1 MTKIFWKSLLVTPAV
16 LGAALIASSGAM
28 AVEAQDAVE
37 SSVEFAPVELSEV
50 SAVEEIV
57 EAEASV
63 DVAQAAP
70 VDSSSLNQVVQYANE
85 SDVNSMGQVTSIDQ
99 LSDVR
104 PTDWAYQALQS
115 LVERYGCI
123 AGYPDGTYRGQQAM
137 TRFEF
142 AAGLNACLD
151 RINEII
157 AAGLAD
163 VVTREELAAIQR
175 LQEEFAAE
183 LATLRGR
190 VDALE
195 ARTDELEANQFSTTT
210 KLSGSAIFNIA
221 AEFGDVA
228 DDQAT
233 FGYRVRQNFD
243 SSFTGEDRLRV
254 RLQARDIENFA
265 GDPEGFSYGDDGD
278 SNGDVVLDDL
288 FYDFPLTDS
297 IDVRVGANSLTTDD
311 LVASTISPLDSSES
325 GSLSNFGFPQQYDVL
340 TTGDAG
346 AGIIF
351 QFSDALSLDLGYT
364 AGTAAD
370 PAPGFGLF
378 NGSYSAIS
386 QLTYLGSN
394 WQAAAT
400 YIHSYLSEDDIAA
413 GTAQGVV
420 GNTLGFQTN
429 FIFGNFEVGGGLSYT
444 NAIELA
450 TGDADVWSWQGTL
463 VLNDLGGEG
472 NKLMLLGGVLPY
484 TRDGGLFAFDDDAAF
499 EVDAGGDTSALVE
512 LSYLFQ
518 VNDRI
523 SITPGII
530 WIEDAIDSGDDAF
543 IGALRTTFEF

>member
-1 MTKIFWKSLLVTPAV
+1 MPKILWKSLLVTPAF
-16 LGAALIASSGAM
+16 LGAALIASSGAI
-28 AVEAQDAVE
+28 AAEAQDAIE
-37 SSVEFAPVELSEV
+37 SSVEFAPVELSDVAEV
-50 SAVEEIV
+50 EAIV

-85 SDVNSMGQVTSIDQ
+85 NNVDSMGQVTSIDQ

-137 TRFEF
+137 TRYEF

-210 KLSGSAIFNIA
+210 KLSGSVIFNVA

-228 DDQAT
+228 SDQAT

-243 SSFTGEDRLRV
+243 SSFTGDDRLRV

-265 GDPEGFSYGDDGD
+265 GDPEGFSFSGD
-278 SNGDVVLDDL
+278 SDGDVVLDDL

-297 IDVRVGANSLTTDD
+297 IDIRIGANSLSVDD

-325 GSLSNFGFPQQYDVL
+325 GSISNFGFPQQYEL
-340 TTGDAG
+340 LSTGDAG
-346 AGIIF
+346 AGLIF
-351 QFSDALSLDLGYT
+351 QFSDAFSLDLGYT
-364 AGTAAD
+364 AGTASD
-370 PAPGFGLF
+370 PSPGFGLF
-378 NGSYSAIS
+378 NGSYSAIG

-394 WQAAAT
+394 WQSALT
-400 YIHSYLSEDDIAA
+400 YIHTYLSSEDLGATVD
-413 GTAQGVV
+413 GVV
-420 GNTLGFQTN
+420 GNTFGFQTN
-429 FIFGNFEVGGGLSYT
+429 FIFGDIEVGGGIAYAE
-444 NAIELA
+444 AIELA
-450 TGDADVWSWQGTL
+450 TGDADVWSYQGTL
-463 VLNDLGGEG
+463 AINDLGGEG

-484 TRDGGLFAFDDDAAF
+484 TRDAGLFDFDGDFSIDP
-499 EVDAGGDTSALVE
+499 GGDTSVLVE

-530 WIEDAIDSGDDAF
+530 WVEDAIDSGDDAF
-543 IGALRTTFEF
+543 IGSLRTTFQF

>member
-1 MTKIFWKSLLVTPAV
+1 MTKIFWKSLLVAPAF
-16 LGAALIASSGAM
+16 LGAAMLASSGAI
-28 AVEAQDAVE
+28 AAEAQDAVE
-37 SSVEFAPVELSEV
+37 SSVEFVPVELSDV
-50 SAVEEIV
+50 TSVDAIV
-57 EAEASV
+57 DAEATV

-85 SDVNSMGQVTSIDQ
+85 SNVNAMGQVTSIDQ

-151 RINEII
+151 RINEVI

-163 VVTREELAAIQR
+163 VVTKEELAAIQR

-210 KLSGSAIFNIA
+210 KLSGTALFNVA

-228 DDQAT
+228 SDQAT

-243 SSFTGEDRLRV
+243 SSFTGDDRLRV
-254 RLQARDIENFA
+254 RLQARNIENFA
-265 GDPEGFSYGDDGD
+265 ADPEGFSYSGD

-288 FYDFPLTDS
+288 FYDFPLS
-297 IDVRVGANSLTTDD
+297 SNIDVRIGANSLSVDD
-311 LVASTISPLDSSES
+311 MVASTISPLDSSDY
-325 GSLSNFGFPQQYDVL
+325 GSLSNFGFPQQYEL
-340 TTGDAG
+340 LATGDAG
-346 AGIIF
+346 AGLIF
-351 QFSDALSLDLGYT
+351 QFSDALSLDVGYT
-364 AGTAAD
+364 AGTASD

-378 NGSYSAIS
+378 NGSYSAIG

-394 WQAAAT
+394 WQSALT
-400 YIHSYLSEDDIAA
+400 YIHTYLSSADLGA
-413 GTAQGVV
+413 TTNGVV

-429 FIFGNFEVGGGLSYT
+429 FIFGDIEVGGGIAYAE
-444 NAIELA
+444 AIELA
-450 TGDADVWSWQGTL
+450 TGDADVWSYQGTL
-463 VLNDLGGEG
+463 AINDLGGEG

-484 TRDGGLFAFDDDAAF
+484 TRDAGLSAFDGDFSIDP
-499 EVDAGGDTSALVE
+499 GGDTSVLVE
-512 LSYLFQ
+512 LSYLFK

-523 SITPGII
+523 SLTPGII
-530 WIEDAIDSGDDAF
+530 WVEDAIDSGDDAF
-543 IGALRTTFEF
+543 IGALRTTFQF

>member
-1 MTKIFWKSLLVTPAV
+1 MTKIFWKSLLVTPAI
-16 LGAALIASSGAM
+16 LGAALVASSGAM
-28 AVEAQDAVE
+28 ATEAQGAVE

-85 SDVNSMGQVTSIDQ
+85 NNVNSMGQVTSIDQ

-265 GDPEGFSYGDDGD
+265 GDPEGFSYSGD
-278 SNGDVVLDDL
+278 SDGDVVLDDL

-297 IDVRVGANSLTTDD
+297 IDVRIGANSLTPDD

-325 GSLSNFGFPQQYDVL
+325 GSLSNFGFPQQYEIL
-340 TTGDAG
+340 ATGDAG

-364 AGTAAD
+364 AGTASD
-370 PAPGFGLF
+370 PSPGFGLF
-378 NGSYSAIS
+378 NGSYSAIG

-413 GTAQGVV
+413 GTLQGVV

-429 FIFGNFEVGGGLSYT
+429 FIFGNFEIGGGIAYT

-450 TGDADVWSWQGTL
+450 TGDADVWSYQGTL

-484 TRDGGLFAFDDDAAF
+484 TRDNGLFAFANDADF
-499 EVDAGGDTSALVE
+499 EVDAGGDTSVLVE

>member
-254 RLQARDIENFA
+254 RLQARDIQNFD
-265 GDPEGFSYGDDGD
+265 GDPEGFSYGGGDDTD
-278 SNGDVVLDDL
+278 NVELDDL

-297 IDVRVGANSLTTDD
+297 IDVRVGANSLSTDD
-311 LVASTISPLDSSES
+311 LVASTISPLDSSEA

-364 AGTAAD
+364 AGTASD
-370 PAPGFGLF
+370 PSPGFGLF

-394 WQAAAT
+394 
-400 YIHSYLSEDDIAA
+400 
-413 GTAQGVV
+413 
-420 GNTLGFQTN
+420 
-429 FIFGNFEVGGGLSYT
+429 
-444 NAIELA
+444 
-450 TGDADVWSWQGTL
+450 
-463 VLNDLGGEG
+463 
-472 NKLMLLGGVLPY
+472 
-484 TRDGGLFAFDDDAAF
+484 
-499 EVDAGGDTSALVE
+499 
-512 LSYLFQ
+512 
-518 VNDRI
+518 
-523 SITPGII
+523 
-530 WIEDAIDSGDDAF
+530 
-543 IGALRTTFEF
+543 

>member
-28 AVEAQDAVE
+28 AVEAQDTVE

-57 EAEASV
+57 EAETSV
-63 DVAQAAP
+63 DVSQAAP

-85 SDVNSMGQVTSIDQ
+85 NNVNSMGQVTSIDQ

-254 RLQARDIENFA
+254 RLQARDIQNFD
-265 GDPEGFSYGDDGD
+265 GDPEGFSYAGGDDSD
-278 SNGDVVLDDL
+278 NVELDDL

-297 IDVRVGANSLTTDD
+297 IDIRIGANSLSTDD
-311 LVASTISPLDSSES
+311 LVASTISPLDSSEA
-325 GSLSNFGFPQQYDVL
+325 GSLSNFGFPQQYEIL
-340 TTGDAG
+340 STGDAG
-346 AGIIF
+346 AGMIF

-364 AGTAAD
+364 AGTASNPD
-370 PAPGFGLF
+370 PGFGLF

-400 YIHSYLSEDDIAA
+400 YIHTYLSEDDIDA

-429 FIFGNFEVGGGLSYT
+429 FIFGNFEVGGGIAYT

-450 TGDADVWSWQGTL
+450 TGDADVWTYQGTL

-484 TRDGGLFAFDDDAAF
+484 TRDGGLFAFDDDADF
-499 EVDAGGDTSALVE
+499 EVDAGGDTSVLVE

-530 WIEDAIDSGDDAF
+530 WIEDAVDSGDDAF